1 MAAPAI
7 LAMFLNTVIDQR
19 LRAFAEEDGREP
31 DDAEAAQV
39 RAWVLANMRGTVKP
53 DILREDHGQNTC
65 IFPTEFALRCM
76 ADIQQWFTV
85 HQVRNFHSVS
95 ISGYH
100 IAEAGANPITQL
112 AFTLA
117 NGFTYVEA
125 YLARGMS
132 IDDFAPNLSFFFSN
146 GMDAEYTVLGRVAR
160 RIWAIAMR
168 DKYGANDRSQKLKY
182 HVQTSGRSLHAQEM
196 DFNDIRTTLQA
207 LISTYDNTNSL
218 HTNAYDEAVT
228 TPSEESVRRALAIQ
242 LIINREWGLS
252 ANENPL
258 QGSFIVDEL
267 TDLVEQ
273 AVLT

>member
-117 NGFTYVEA
+117 NGFTYVEG
-125 YLARGMS
+125 LPRPGREHRR
-132 IDDFAPNLSFFFSN
+132 FRAPTSPSSTAWTPSTRSSA
-146 GMDAEYTVLGRVAR
+146 GSP
-160 RIWAIAMR
+160 
-168 DKYGANDRSQKLKY
+168 GA
-182 HVQTSGRSLHAQEM
+182 SGR
-196 DFNDIRTTLQA
+196 
-207 LISTYDNTNSL
+207 
-218 HTNAYDEAVT
+218 
-228 TPSEESVRRALAIQ
+228 
-242 LIINREWGLS
+242 
-252 ANENPL
+252 
-258 QGSFIVDEL
+258 
-267 TDLVEQ
+267 
-273 AVLT
+273 